1 MIREEINKDRK
12 PEKKINELKS
22 LSLKWLTRT
31 DNSLVKLTER
41 EKDSAY

>member
-1 MIREEINKDRK
+1 MIREEIKTRK
-12 PEKKINELKS
+12 PEKKNQWTEKFVFEMIN
-22 LSLKWLTRT
+22 RT